1 MAGAGAFGGGRGFA
15 AANETGF
22 DAVAVEPLE
31 GDAVLGFEEFDFEE
45 AAGGVGDVEVAAV
58 GEHAVDVHQDE
69 FDARGAREE
78 IGGQFRLHRIKFASR
93 RTVLEPVAGILHRY
107 SMLPGGARV
116 GVAVSGG
123 ADSVCLL
130 DVLAS
135 MAAGQGWRL
144 TVLHLN
150 HGWRGAESDADAG
163 FVEDLAGR
171 YSLPCVTGKAA
182 PPAGGNLEQQ
192 GREVRR
198 RFFAEQRR
206 ALGLDRIATG
216 HTLDDQAETV
226 LFRAL
231 RGAGPGGLAGILPV
245 TAEGIVRPLLGV
257 KREWVLA
264 WNRRRGLDWREDPT
278 NADPRFRRNALRAL
292 LPELAR
298 LVNPAAS
305 EALARLAVISQDEEI
320 DWCER
325 VAAAGR
331 AVWREEDGAWV
342 ARVDE
347 IAGRGRAM
355 ARRLIRQGVENV
367 RGGLISV
374 DYAHIERVLALV
386 ERRGGEGKVQLPG
399 GGGGAFVRVAA
410 DWKRSGASG

>member
-1 MAGAGAFGGGRGFA
+1 
-15 AANETGF
+15 
-22 DAVAVEPLE
+22 
-31 GDAVLGFEEFDFEE
+31 
-45 AAGGVGDVEVAAV
+45 
-58 GEHAVDVHQDE
+58 
-69 FDARGAREE
+69 
-78 IGGQFRLHRIKFASR
+78 
-93 RTVLEPVAGILHRY
+93 
-107 SMLPGGARV
+107 MLPGGARV

-130 DVLAS
+130 DVLFAL
-135 MAAGQGWRL
+135 AAGQGWRL

-150 HGWRGAESDADAG
+150 HGWRGAGSDADAG
-163 FVEDLAGR
+163 FVEDLARR
-171 YSLPCVTGKAA
+171 YSLPCIVGRAGA
-182 PPAGGNLEQQ
+182 PAAGGNLEQQ
-192 GREVRR
+192 GREARR
-198 RFFAEQRR
+198 RFFAEQRL

-264 WNRRRGLDWREDPT
+264 WNRRRGLEWREDPT
-278 NADPRFRRNALRAL
+278 NGDPRFRRNAIRAL

-305 EALARLAVISQDEEI
+305 EALARLAVIAQDEEI
-320 DWCER
+320 VWCER
-325 VAAAGR
+325 VALAGR
-331 AVWREEDGAWV
+331 EVWREEEGAWV

-347 IAGRGRAM
+347 IAARGRAM
-355 ARRLIRQGVENV
+355 ARRLIRQGVENM

-374 DYAHIERVLALV
+374 DFSHIEQVLALV

-399 GGGGAFVRVAA
+399 GWAERSCGWLRMAAGVAQVLEEREVEGAGGRAVLRGWRPGDQYDGCPLRERLRRREVPRWRRGRWPVLA
-410 DWKRSGASG
+410 SGAVLLWAEGFGWSEAGQASGWPGSISLSENLNVSI

>member
-1 MAGAGAFGGGRGFA
+1 
-15 AANETGF
+15 
-22 DAVAVEPLE
+22 
-31 GDAVLGFEEFDFEE
+31 
-45 AAGGVGDVEVAAV
+45 
-58 GEHAVDVHQDE
+58 
-69 FDARGAREE
+69 
-78 IGGQFRLHRIKFASR
+78 
-93 RTVLEPVAGILHRY
+93 
-107 SMLPGGARV
+107 MLPGGARV

-192 GREVRR
+192 GREARR

-206 ALGLDRIATG
+206 TLGLDRIATG

-264 WNRRRGLDWREDPT
+264 WNRRRGLAWREDPT

-298 LVNPAAS
+298 LVNPAAV
-305 EALARLAVISQDEEI
+305 EALARLAVIAQDEEI

-325 VAAAGR
+325 VALLGVKREWVLAWNRRRGLAWREDPTNADPRFRRNALRALLPELARLVNPAAVEALARLAVIAQDEEIDWCERVALAGR
-331 AVWREEDGAWV
+331 EVWREEEGAWV

-347 IAGRGRAM
+347 IAGRGQAM

-367 RGGLISV
+367 RGGLNSV

-399 GGGGAFVRVAA
+399 GWAERSCGWLRIGGGAAQVVEEREVEGPGGRAVLRAGDGAA
-410 DWKRSGASG
+410 VDPSGRGKRAR